1 MSMWYLKLLFFFAIA
16 LTYGTPLAQEEE
28 NPWEKAERTQA
39 IISEE
44 FKKCDA
50 TNAVV
55 ISFDEL
61 FDPRVEPFQANP
73 KFLHKCIRV
82 KGVAGWRHLY
92 KDSLSQYRTQQSG
105 IVQAHTLVRQHVGL
119 ANHELMTEKKLLESH
134 VEGEVIGILGTCGF
148 TMGGYCHYYQG
159 PYIIAVSINGER
171 LTEVTRFIGKAAQ
184 KELGNLKE
192 ISFERARRYSISP
205 AFEDWIEALSKGDK
219 PAFEWI
225 LETAG
230 INVVN
235 LNLNFEDLA
244 RGELDNPYFEGVREA
259 FFDEKSV
266 YRKLVDHQ
274 KFERKY
280 FQRFTNVTL
289 PPDMETPWYGRNRD
303 GFVACICITDNC
315 DGRWPISSADFYIG
329 ENTPYICKQLF
340 ERENELKN
348 SSYNDHVETDEN
360 EVPFWKIYRPKP
372 SAKTKVVEKT
382 WPPKND

>member
-148 TMGGYCHYYQG
+148 TMGGYCHYFQG
-159 PYIIAVSINGER
+159 PYIIAVSIEGKPQTE
-171 LTEVTRFIGKAAQ
+171 LTRYIGKKAS
-184 KELGNLKE
+184 KELGNLRE
-192 ISFERARRYSISP
+192 ISRDKARQHGVAS
-205 AFEDWIEALSKGDK
+205 AFNEWIETLSIRDKSAL
-219 PAFEWI
+219 EWI

-230 INVVN
+230 FSDDYIS
-235 LNLNFEDLA
+235 FE
-244 RGELDNPYFEGVREA
+244 ELETTDNQYIDGIREA

-266 YRKLVDHQ
+266 YRKLANH
-274 KFERKY
+274 KKLKRKY
-280 FQRFTNVTL
+280 FQRFSNVTL
-289 PPDMETPWYGRNRD
+289 PDGMEKPWYGQNLN
-303 GFVACICITDNC
+303 GFAACVCIAKSC
-315 DGRWPISSADFYIG
+315 KGRWPISTADFLVG
-329 ENTPYICKQLF
+329 DDTPYICKELH
-340 ERENELKN
+340 ERRDELKN
-348 SSYNDHVETDEN
+348 SSYNDYVEMEEDE
-360 EVPFWKIYRPKP
+360 EGSFWKIYHPQP
-372 SAKTKVVEKT
+372 SAKIKVVEKT
-382 WPPKND
+382 WPLKEN